1 MKLKEI
7 ESVVMSHDDEMKLM
21 RQQLHELE
29 KQVALLQ
36 LYQGKPAKQKPVEDD
51 KLPQLTYDAL
61 VALKRQEHP
70 LVHGVDVFLNRA
82 LYRLITSECS
92 EQDTGLQNEYY
103 QDYGRKINNDLRI
116 MATRLAKD
124 SRFMRVEGQVYVPA
138 ENGAPPTR
146 KRYRGFVIFNKDK
159 YKGWSD
165 NKIIRHALVAQE
177 RARREYTVKLQEHK
191 RDNEISFR

>member
-1 MKLKEI
+1 M
-7 ESVVMSHDDEMKLM
+7 VMSHDEEMKLM
-21 RQQLHELE
+21 RKQLHELE

-36 LYQGKPAKQKPVEDD
+36 LYQGKSVKQKPVEDD

-61 VALKRQEHP
+61 VSMKRQEHP
-70 LVHGVDVFLNRA
+70 LVHGVDIFLNRP

-92 EQDTGLQNEYY
+92 EEDTGLQNEYY

-116 MATRLAKD
+116 MATRLSKD
-124 SRFMRVEGQVYVPA
+124 SRFKRVEGQVYVPA

-146 KRYRGFVIFNKDK
+146 KRYRGFIIFNKDK
-159 YKGWSD
+159 YKGWTD
-165 NKIIRHALVAQE
+165 NAIIRHALEVQSEAHRQ
-177 RARREYTVKLQEHK
+177 YVLKLQEHK